1 MPRHLDAWGRVWFH
15 SSDAVEL
22 LMQGTDITQLL
33 FRPDA
38 DVTAYNQA
46 CRQHNKAAYCLP
58 EAPDPERSPEEDT
71 AQRLTTWLIPA
82 EYHDIDVRQRLL
94 TLCRRSDEIERVHQ
108 EMEMFEARGLVPV
121 LRLMIYLVDHF
132 RHNDIVWG
140 VGRGS
145 SVASYCLFLLGVH
158 RIDSLAYDLPI
169 SEFLRG

>member
-33 FRPDA
+33 IKPDA
-38 DVTAYNQA
+38 DTAAYNRA
-46 CRQHNKAAYCLP
+46 CQQHNKDDYCLP
-58 EAPDPERSPEEDT
+58 EVSEPDQSPEDDT
-71 AQRLTTWLIPA
+71 ARRLATWLIPDDYR
-82 EYHDIDVRQRLL
+82 EIDVRQRLL
-94 TLCRRSDEIERVHQ
+94 TLCRRDDEVSRVHQ
-108 EMEMFEARGLVPV
+108 EMDMFEARGLVPV

-132 RHNDIVWG
+132 RKHDIVWG

-158 RIDSLAYDLPI
+158 RIDALAYDLPI
-169 SEFLRG
+169 SEFLR

>member
-33 FRPDA
+33 IEPDA
-38 DVTAYNQA
+38 ETAAYNRA
-46 CRQHNKAAYCLP
+46 CQQHNKDDYCLLEASEP
-58 EAPDPERSPEEDT
+58 EHSPEDDT
-71 AQRLTTWLIPA
+71 ARRLATWLIPA
-82 EYHDIDVRQRLL
+82 EYHAIDVRQRLL
-94 TLCRRSDEIERVHQ
+94 SLCRRDDEVARVHQ
-108 EMEMFEARGLVPV
+108 EMDMFDARGLVPV

-132 RHNDIVWG
+132 RKNDIVWG

-158 RIDSLAYDLPI
+158 RIDSLAYNLPI
-169 SEFLRG
+169 SEFLR